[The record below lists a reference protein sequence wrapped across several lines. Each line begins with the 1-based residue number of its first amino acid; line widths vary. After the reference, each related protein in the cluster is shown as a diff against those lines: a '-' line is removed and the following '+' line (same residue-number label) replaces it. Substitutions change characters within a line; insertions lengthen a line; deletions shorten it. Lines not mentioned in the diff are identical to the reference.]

1 MPLII
6 PATQGVLAIKISRL
20 TNFPLGY
27 AQLEKLPDGEKYVR
41 ISADVEGED
50 VILVNSFA
58 HNPDEMLIETLFL
71 IETLRDYNA
80 KSITGVFPYFPY
92 SRQDRRFIKGEAFS
106 LKIVANLLKSAG
118 IDRMIVVDFHL
129 HRLKDLTSFFGFE
142 VQNLTAMHKIAEFVS
157 KNFEMRDPVVVAPDE
172 EAVQWAKIVAEDL
185 GIDYVYLRKM
195 RIDAENVI
203 IDSAPPE
210 VSGRDVLIV
219 DDIIS
224 TGGTVVQAVKAL
236 KKVNC
241 GKVYVACTHAIL
253 AKDALKKM
261 LECGVEGL
269 VATDTV
275 LSPISHVSVADIISD
290 SLLSLDFSE

>member
-6 PATQGVLAIKISRL
+6 PATQGVLAIKVSRL

-41 ISADVEGED
+41 ISADIEGED
-50 VILVNSFA
+50 VIIVNSFA

-71 IETLRDYNA
+71 IETLKDYDA
-80 KSITGVFPYFPY
+80 RSVTGVFPYFPY
-92 SRQDRRFIKGEAFS
+92 SRQDGRFIKGEAFS
-106 LKIVANLLKSAG
+106 LKIVADMLRSAG

-142 VQNLTAMHKIAEFVS
+142 VKNLTAMHKLAEFAN
-157 KNFEMRDPVVVAPDE
+157 KNFEMNDPVVVAPDE
-172 EAVQWAKIVAEDL
+172 EAVQWAKVVADDL
-185 GIDYVYLRKM
+185 GLNYVALQKI

-203 IDSAPPE
+203 IDSAPKE
-210 VSGRDVLIV
+210 VEGRDVLIV
-219 DDIIS
+219 DDMIS
-224 TGGTVVQAVKAL
+224 TGGTVIQAVKAL
-236 KKVNC
+236 KRAGC
-241 GKVYVACTHAIL
+241 GKVFVACTHAIL
-253 AKDALKKM
+253 AKDALKKL

-275 LSPISHVSVADIISD
+275 LSPISHVSVADIISEC
-290 SLLSLDFSE
+290 LLKMFG

>member
-6 PATQGVLAIKISRL
+6 PATQGVLAIKVSRL

-50 VILVNSFA
+50 VIVVNSFA

-71 IETLRDYNA
+71 IETLKDYDA
-80 KSITGVFPYFPY
+80 KSVTGVFPYFPY
-92 SRQDRRFIKGEAFS
+92 SRQDGRFIKGEAFS
-106 LKIVANLLKSAG
+106 LKIVADLLRSAG

-142 VQNLTAMHKIAEFVS
+142 VKNLTAMHKLAEFAN
-157 KNFEMRDPVVVAPDE
+157 KNFEMNDPVVVAPDE
-172 EAVQWAKIVAEDL
+172 EAIQWAKIVADDL
-185 GIDYVYLRKM
+185 GLSYVALQKI

-203 IDSAPPE
+203 IDSAPKE
-210 VSGRDVLIV
+210 VEGKDVLIV
-219 DDIIS
+219 DDMIS
-224 TGGTVVQAVKAL
+224 TGGTVIQAVKAL
-236 KKVNC
+236 KRAGC
-241 GKVYVACTHAIL
+241 GKIFVACTHAIL
-253 AKDALKKM
+253 AKDALKKL

-275 LSPISHVSVADIISD
+275 LSPISHVSVADIISEC
-290 SLLSLDFSE
+290 LLKMFG

>member
-6 PATQGVLAIKISRL
+6 PATQGVLAIKVSRL

-41 ISADVEGED
+41 ISADIEGED
-50 VILVNSFA
+50 VIIVNSFA

-71 IETLRDYNA
+71 IETLKDYDA
-80 KSITGVFPYFPY
+80 RSVTGVFPYFPY
-92 SRQDRRFIKGEAFS
+92 SRQDGRFIKGEAFS
-106 LKIVANLLKSAG
+106 LKIVADMLRSAG

-142 VQNLTAMHKIAEFVS
+142 VKNLTAMHKLAEFAN
-157 KNFEMRDPVVVAPDE
+157 KNFEMNDPVVVAPDE
-172 EAVQWAKIVAEDL
+172 EAVQWAKVVADDL
-185 GIDYVYLRKM
+185 GLNYVALQKI

-203 IDSAPPE
+203 IDSAPKE
-210 VSGRDVLIV
+210 VEGRDVLIV
-219 DDIIS
+219 DDMIS
-224 TGGTVVQAVKAL
+224 TGGTVIQAVKAL
-236 KKVNC
+236 KRAGC
-241 GKVYVACTHAIL
+241 GKVFVACTHAIL
-253 AKDALKKM
+253 AKDALKRL

-275 LSPISHVSVADIISD
+275 LSPISHVSVADIISEC
-290 SLLSLDFSE
+290 LLKMFG

>member
-6 PATQGVLAIKISRL
+6 PATQGVLAIKVSRL

-41 ISADVEGED
+41 ISADIEGED
-50 VILVNSFA
+50 VIIVNSFA

-71 IETLRDYNA
+71 IETLKDYDA
-80 KSITGVFPYFPY
+80 RSVTGVFPYFPY
-92 SRQDRRFIKGEAFS
+92 SRQDGRFIKGEAFS
-106 LKIVANLLKSAG
+106 LKIVADMLRSAG

-142 VQNLTAMHKIAEFVS
+142 VKNLTAMHKLAEFAN
-157 KNFEMRDPVVVAPDE
+157 KNFEMNDPVVVAPDE
-172 EAVQWAKIVAEDL
+172 EAVQWAKVVADDL
-185 GIDYVYLRKM
+185 GLSYVALQKI

-203 IDSAPPE
+203 IDSAPKE
-210 VSGRDVLIV
+210 VEGRDVLIV
-219 DDIIS
+219 DDMIS
-224 TGGTVVQAVKAL
+224 TGGTVIQAVKAL
-236 KKVNC
+236 KRAGC
-241 GKVYVACTHAIL
+241 GKVFVACTHAIL
-253 AKDALKKM
+253 AKDALKKL

-275 LSPISHVSVADIISD
+275 LSPISHVSVADIISEC
-290 SLLSLDFSE
+290 LLKMFG